1 MSAVTLLGVASIIRL
16 SSSRIGALLALGA
29 LGVHELR
36 YRVGFGEAAQ
46 EVLRAHGHDYL
57 TVGGPLVGVLA
68 ALVLGRGVALWAGG
82 RSAPVDARWRL
93 TALWPALAL
102 ALAAIF
108 SVQELLEG
116 VLASGHPSGVAAV
129 LAGGGWVAF
138 AAAGAIGSVLALVVR
153 FAERIASDRPC
164 APLPD
169 PSTPGESTLWCLPT
183 GPGTPPV
190 RSPASARGPPL
201 PV

>member
-1 MSAVTLLGVASIIRL
+1 MSSITLLGVASIIRL
-16 SSSRIGALLALGA
+16 SSSGIGALLALGA

-46 EVLRAHGHDYL
+46 EALRAHGHDYL

-129 LAGGGWVAF
+129 LAGGGW
-138 AAAGAIGSVLALVVR
+138 AADPPASPPAAIGGALGR
-153 FAERIASDRPC
+153 ARASEGGGDVMRC
-164 APLPD
+164 SRLQKMQL
-169 PSTPGESTLWCLPT
+169 GMKEQQLV
-183 GPGTPPV
+183 GT
-190 RSPASARGPPL
+190 
-201 PV
+201 